1 MVQKTGDNAIPS
13 QRGIAPRPGSG
24 AAASAPSSEVLA
36 MERFAECFERSA
48 RRWEIVVYPAMFAFV
63 LLAGYGFY
71 LIYSLTSDIH
81 VMAQRFDPQMGGN
94 MHEMA
99 RSINQLATSI
109 DNMAR
114 DMRTMTVAMEEMN
127 VKMSDLA
134 PMREHMAAMDQSMRA
149 MTVAMDQMRVVAGS
163 VGYQIGRPM
172 SIFNSFLP

>member
-1 MVQKTGDNAIPS
+1 MVQKSGDNGVPS
-13 QRGIAPRPGSG
+13 QRGIAPRSG
-24 AAASAPSSEVLA
+24 TEAASPSPSGEVLA

-71 LIYSLTSDIH
+71 LIYSLTTDIH
-81 VMAQRFDPQMGGN
+81 VMAQRFDP
-94 MHEMA
+94 EMA
-99 RSINQLATSI
+99 LNMREMAQNIGELAVSI
-109 DNMAR
+109 DNMSK

-134 PMREHMAAMDQSMRA
+134 PMREHMAAMDASMRA

-172 SIFNSFLP
+172 SMFNSFLP